1 MILVWKFPEGVNID
15 DVRQLQG
22 TEGSRLNPIQDA
34 EGNWIVSDEEYCM
47 AEFQYLKKDYPQI
60 WAGMTRIE
68 YRQKPQPPIGDE
80 G

>member
-1 MILVWKFPEGVNID
+1 MILVWKFPEGINID

-22 TEGSRLNPIQDA
+22 TEGSHLNPVQDA

-68 YRQKPQPPIGDE
+68 YRQKPQPPINYE

>member
-1 MILVWKFPEGVNID
+1 V
-15 DVRQLQG
+15 
-22 TEGSRLNPIQDA
+22 QDA

-47 AEFQYLKKDYPQI
+47 AEFQFLKKDYPQI

-68 YRQKPQPPIGDE
+68 YRPKPQPPINYE